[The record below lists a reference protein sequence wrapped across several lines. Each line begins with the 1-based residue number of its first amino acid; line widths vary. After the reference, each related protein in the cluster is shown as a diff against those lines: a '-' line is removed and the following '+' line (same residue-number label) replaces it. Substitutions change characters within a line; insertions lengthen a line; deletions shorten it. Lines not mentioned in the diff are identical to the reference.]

1 MKYILLGR
9 CAKTFKYYGLMDTK
23 EEVSKKININHNLK
37 YKLRNGDIFLIET
50 SSVLKLLP
58 GWDTSAALKKRRY
71 DQAV

>member
-37 YKLRNGDIFLIET
+37 YKLKNGNIFLVET
-50 SSVLKLLP
+50 NSVLKLLP
-58 GWDTSAALKKRRY
+58 GWDVTAAPGKQGY
-71 DQAV
+71 NQAV

>member
-9 CAKTFKYYGLMDTK
+9 CAKTFRYYGLMDTK

-37 YKLRNGDIFLIET
+37 YKLKNGDIFLVET
-50 SSVLKLLP
+50 NSVLKLLP
-58 GWDTSAALKKRRY
+58 GWEVPSALDKQGY